1 MTSQISFP
9 CFSAVPEFQPA
20 PIKFSPCRSLKRC
33 NKKKAWKLWQMK
45 VTVCRFATLLPV
57 PGMGTISLPFSI
69 FPGEDEALE
78 DFLAK
83 DQEEELKQHK
93 TSMTETRK
101 LVRDIMQKDWGHGE
115 VIHPEKVKELILQ
128 VAIPFSI
135 KLLI

>member
-1 MTSQISFP
+1 
-9 CFSAVPEFQPA
+9 
-20 PIKFSPCRSLKRC
+20 
-33 NKKKAWKLWQMK
+33 MK
-45 VTVCRFATLLPV
+45 VTVCRFATFLPV
-57 PGMGTISLPFSI
+57 PSVGTISLSFSI

-93 TSMTETRK
+93 TSMAETRK

-115 VIHPEKVKELILQ
+115 VIHPEKAKELILQ

-135 KLLI
+135 QLLI